1 MKKRKRKV
9 KRHGAGAAKNVLTP
23 RATAEPERDQRS
35 HGVILPDGRVLVGAL
50 QTVDAAKYMGISL
63 PTFRRLR
70 KRGLIRGNRM
80 LRHWLY
86 PIKELDACLER
97 GLVE

>member
-1 MKKRKRKV
+1 MKKRKPRT
-9 KRHGAGAAKNVLTP
+9 KRHGTGAAKNVPTP
-23 RATAEPERDQRS
+23 KPR
-35 HGVILPDGRVLVGAL
+35 GVAAPDGRVIVGAL

-70 KRGLIRGNRM
+70 KRGLIRGNR
-80 LRHWLY
+80 LTRHWLY
-86 PIKELDACLER
+86 PISELDRALTE